1 MKGRRILLILAIA
14 ALLVGCGGVQ
24 TPSRPVIQGA
34 DQASGALTT
43 KNMDAVHGQK
53 TTCGGPAEKIFNID
67 VIEQM
72 WIWGWGPV
80 SRRGPI
86 TAVFRLQRWK
96 RVRATKSRSM

>member
-1 MKGRRILLILAIA
+1 MKGRRILLILSIA

-53 TTCGGPAEKIFNID
+53 TNVWRSSGKNLQYRRHRAQCGFGDGDQF
-67 VIEQM
+67 
-72 WIWGWGPV
+72 
-80 SRRGPI
+80 RG
-86 TAVFRLQRWK
+86 VDL
-96 RVRATKSRSM
+96 

>member
-67 VIEQM
+67 VIEHNVDLGM
-72 WIWGWGPV
+72 GTSFAAWTYNGRIPAPTLEACEGD
-80 SRRGPI
+80 
-86 TAVFRLQRWK
+86 
-96 RVRATKSRSM
+96 